1 MERRSH
7 CLLLAVLESQ
17 TATPSPDLRGEK
29 ISFSLETFTSSRFFL
44 SLPQFAEVKNGSV
57 CKKCL
62 RKARAVVKAAA
73 TFRSLVSKKK
83 IFRFGT
89 NTSAEFTFTYPPS
102 QTEGSVPSSQPA
114 EPEPPSQRVRQ
125 PAPSGRVF
133 IRSTKLPV
141 SETFSFE
148 VAT

>member
-29 ISFSLETFTSSRFFL
+29 ISFSIETFTSSRCRHL
-44 SLPQFAEVKNGSV
+44 SEFGVQ
-57 CKKCL
+57 
-62 RKARAVVKAAA
+62 
-73 TFRSLVSKKK
+73 KK